1 MAISKL
7 HLLFLLSVFL
17 SLHRPLVL
25 KSTDGEEL
33 LFKVFNQYR
42 TSVNLRTLTK
52 NKNAECLAE
61 EIADQLKNQP
71 CTNTTG
77 SASVPGTDPG
87 IPNFPNLLANCSLNT
102 NVTRDGSIM
111 QVCAPK
117 HDTNPDL
124 SSFASVLTKNLNDS
138 KFTGVGIGSD
148 DIWLVAVLTTNT
160 PGGSYSLATNS
171 GAFAFQVNGL
181 VSSSLLFLLF
191 SFFMF

>member
-17 SLHRPLVL
+17 SLHRPVL
-25 KSTDGEEL
+25 SNTDGEEL

-87 IPNFPNLLANCSLNT
+87 IPNFPNLLAKCSLNT

-117 HDTNPDL
+117 HDTTPDL
-124 SSFASVLTKNLNDS
+124 SSFALVLTKNLNDS

-171 GAFAFQVNGL
+171 GAFAFGVNGL
-181 VSSSLLFLLF
+181 VSSSLLSLLF
-191 SFFMF
+191 CFFMF